1 MASPRW
7 RWLTGA
13 SGHQRTTEWWER
25 GGGGRRRAGDGDA
38 LGTTTVGD
46 GGLEPAG

>member
-1 MASPRW
+1 VAVADR
-7 RWLTGA
+7 RVGA
-13 SGHQRTTEWWER
+13 PADDGVVGT
-25 GGGGRRRAGDGDA
+25 GGGPPPRRAGDGDE

>member
-1 MASPRW
+1 VAVADR
-7 RWLTGA
+7 RVGA
-13 SGHQRTTEWWER
+13 PADDGVVGT
-25 GGGGRRRAGDGDA
+25 GGGRRRAGDGDE